1 MLGAVLV
8 LAGVLA
14 VGGLLY
20 LVTRGDDSLPAP
32 DSPRYAET
40 LAAFNVG
47 VAAILV
53 DQYDHATA
61 QLTRAAELV
70 PEEPASWAN
79 LGLIQVRVGEFDE
92 ADTNLALA
100 SSLAPR
106 SSQIWVLRGLLESRR
121 GRYDVAISHL
131 EQALELDTDH
141 ARARYALAKEIERQ
155 GGEGADLLAER
166 QLDALLERRGDNLAV
181 LLDKCRLAAK
191 RGDVS
196 TLRGVLLRIA
206 PHAAAWPPEVR
217 ERFEALTEAAAGP
230 DAEST
235 STQIVFLRN
244 VLVRVPSFRESLA
257 EVMVSPDIVGEPLE
271 RFLVL
276 PLTDSVPAPADMS
289 LSYRREPLAAAAV
302 GSWSAISAA
311 SLEPEGEPGLFVASG
326 VAVRRLG
333 GTGAELSFPGGALQ
347 TPATA
352 AGVRPLDWNYD
363 FRTDLALAGA
373 GGVRLLQQQEDGGFT
388 DVTEA
393 AGLPA
398 GIVEAD
404 YAGVWTVDVELDGD
418 LDLVLGARAGATRVI
433 RNNGDGTFVPIET
446 FSAVSELRDLVWVE
460 LDQDGDPDVALLD
473 AEGHVHFQRND
484 RAGDYAVW
492 PSPAIESSVV
502 AITAADADADG
513 VMDIVGLRSDGVV
526 VSVTGA
532 GVLDGR
538 ERAVVEVT
546 RWAEIPTALAP
557 GQARLFVGDLD
568 NNGATDLV
576 ASAAAATQIWLR
588 DSGRGLTP
596 LPGSIDAAVYAV
608 TDLTGDGLVDLVG
621 LSSAGQPVRDV
632 GLGDAAYHWQVIRPR
647 ATRGDGDQRINS
659 FALGGVV
666 QLRGRVACPE
676 PAGFHAAGALRT
688 RRAHRYRRCADR
700 LAERRLPGGVRPGGR
715 CGPRHGTTAEGI
727 LPLALQLRR
736 DRDAVRDG
744 FSLAVAARS
753 PYQRAGHGGDHP
765 DRGLGQDPRRPARGQ
780 GRALRPPHH
789 RRALGDVLRGPREPA
804 GRRSPRRHRRLRR
817 RTLRCQAADAARG
830 AHDGAAATRG
840 ARLGR
845 PGDRG
850 HRPGPCARRPTSRD
864 VRPRR
869 LSGGHTRSLRGDRAR
884 GRRARGRAAVAPGPR
899 LGLSHRQ
906 LDQRGHRQGQRPPP
920 RGIAV
925 EVPDGGGGWVVVYP
939 DIGFPAGKRK
949 TILIDVTD
957 VFRPGAPRRV
967 RLRTNLEVYWDSLE
981 YAAGLDGLALE
992 TRRLGLETAELRHRG
1007 FSRTSVANAFSPEV
1021 PDYDAVVGTGQRWLD
1036 LVGYYTRF
1044 GEVGELLAQVD
1055 DRYVIMNAG
1064 EEIALGFSAPAPPP
1078 EGWRRDYVLIGDGW
1092 IKDGDFNTGF
1102 STTVLPLPSHDD
1114 PGYATPPGRIEDDP
1128 VYRRH
1133 PADWQRYHT
1142 RYVTPDRFRDPLRGG
1157 TQGSR

>member
-20 LVTRGDDSLPAP
+20 LVTRGDDSLPAS

-666 QLRGRVACPE
+666 QLR
-676 PAGFHAAGALRT
+676 AGL
-688 RRAHRYRRCADR
+688 
-700 LAERRLPGGVRPGGR
+700 LVQSQPVSMLPV
-715 CGPRHGTTAEGI
+715 H
-727 LPLALQLRR
+727 
-736 DRDAVRDG
+736 
-744 FSLAVAARS
+744 F
-753 PYQRAGHGGDHP
+753 
-765 DRGLGQDPRRPARGQ
+765 GLGEHTGIDVARIVWPNGVFQ
-780 GRALRPPHH
+780 AEFDL
-789 RRALGDVLRGPREPA
+789 
-804 GRRSPRRHRRLRR
+804 
-817 RTLRCQAADAARG
+817 AADAVLDTEQRLKGSCPWLYSFDGTGMRFVTDFLWRSPLGLRINAQDTAGITQTEDWVKIRGDQLAARDGRYDLRITGELWETFFVDHVSLLVVDHPVGTDVFVDERFDARQQTPLVVRMTAPPRPVARAWDDRGTEVTGLVRARDGQHLGTFGRG
-830 AHDGAAATRG
+830 AYQGVTRDHFVEIELGDAA
-840 ARLGR
+840 
-845 PGDRG
+845 PGDGPLWLLG
-850 HRPGPCARRPTSRD
+850 HGWVYPTDS
-864 VRPRR
+864 
-869 LSGGHTRSLRGDRAR
+869 SIN
-884 GRRARGRAAVAPGPR
+884 VAIA
-899 LGLSHRQ
+899 
-906 LDQRGHRQGQRPPP
+906 QGQRPPP